1 MKNREKF
8 RDEIVEAIKEDN
20 DENGKMCCF
29 LKDNVI
35 PRFISEED
43 VELSTCGG
51 LDCHTCAK
59 MFAFWLEEE
68 YIEPPKPKVD
78 WSKVPVDTLVRVRDD
93 ESGKWILRY
102 FKGFSRTYSSY
113 PPGYD
118 YEVWGEGTTSVTAEE
133 CTERWRYCEL
143 AEDAAETERV
153 NRWRMK
159 N

>member
-35 PRFISEED
+35 PRFISEGD
-43 VELSTCGG
+43 MELRTCGG

-68 YIEPPKPKVD
+68 YIEPSKPKVD
-78 WSKVPVDTLVRVRDD
+78 WNKVSVDTLVRVRDD
-93 ESGKWILRY
+93 ENDDWVLRY
-102 FKGFSRTYSSY
+102 FKRFMKGQSY
-113 PPGYD
+113 PFSTWADGRTSNTAGAGTD
-118 YEVWGEGTTSVTAEE
+118 IDVWK
-133 CTERWRYCEL
+133 YCEL
-143 AEDAAETERV
+143 VEDE
-153 NRWRMK
+153 
-159 N
+159 

>member
-1 MKNREKF
+1 MKNREKYG
-8 RDEIVEAIKEDN
+8 DEIITAIKSGASCDFMKET
-20 DENGKMCCF
+20 
-29 LKDNVI
+29 VI
-35 PRFISEED
+35 PLYIDSRED
-43 VELSTCGG
+43 SDEFCVRNNCIGCTNL
-51 LDCHTCAK
+51 
-59 MFAFWLEEE
+59 FAFWLDGE
-68 YIEPPKPKVD
+68 YNKPPTD
-78 WSKVPVDTLVRVRDD
+78 WANVPVDTLVRVRDD
-93 ESGKWILRY
+93 ESGRWILRY

-118 YEVWGEGTTSVTAEE
+118 YEVWGGGTTSVTAEE